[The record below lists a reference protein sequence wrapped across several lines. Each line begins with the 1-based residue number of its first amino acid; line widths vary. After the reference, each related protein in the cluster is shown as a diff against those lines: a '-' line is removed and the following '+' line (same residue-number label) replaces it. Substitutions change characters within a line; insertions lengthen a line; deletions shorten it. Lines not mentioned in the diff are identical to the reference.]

1 MLRKA
6 GFPVHF
12 LARSDAAALRTG
24 GLRVLSPR
32 GDFHLPQVDVYE
44 RPENMPPC
52 DAALVAWKTTSN
64 AALAAALPLALKPG
78 GVAVILQNGLNPE
91 SEAVAAM
98 AGAKILSGLCFLCCR
113 KATPALVEHQ
123 DSGSITFA
131 AHTPSPEGKQIPPWV
146 LEIASDFRQAGI
158 EIRAENDW
166 KAARWK
172 KLVWNIPF
180 NGLTA
185 LLGLDTAQVMARP
198 SLLQLTRDLM
208 EETLA
213 AARLDGVTIDPGFV
227 DKMLDATRVMR
238 PYEPSMKLD
247 RDAGRPMELQAIYGD
262 VLDLVASKGGRAPAL
277 HVLYALLRGADST
290 LR

>member
-1 MLRKA
+1 
-6 GFPVHF
+6 
-12 LARSDAAALRTG
+12 
-24 GLRVLSPR
+24 
-32 GDFHLPQVDVYE
+32 
-44 RPENMPPC
+44 
-52 DAALVAWKTTSN
+52 
-64 AALAAALPLALKPG
+64 
-78 GVAVILQNGLNPE
+78 
-91 SEAVAAM
+91 
-98 AGAKILSGLCFLCCR
+98 
-113 KATPALVEHQ
+113 
-123 DSGSITFA
+123 
-131 AHTPSPEGKQIPPWV
+131 
-146 LEIASDFRQAGI
+146 
-158 EIRAENDW
+158 
-166 KAARWK
+166 
-172 KLVWNIPF
+172 
-180 NGLTA
+180 LTA

-238 PYEPSMKLD
+238 PSEPSMKLD